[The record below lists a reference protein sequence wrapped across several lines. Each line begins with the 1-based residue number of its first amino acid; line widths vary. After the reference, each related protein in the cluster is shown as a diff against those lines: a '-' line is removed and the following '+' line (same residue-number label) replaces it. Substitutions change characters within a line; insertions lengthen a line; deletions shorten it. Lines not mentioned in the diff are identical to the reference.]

1 MRYYRENPEE
11 TQKHDWTTQAT
22 KDQAPAL
29 TQAQTETVERLRRIY
44 DDDAES
50 GDVT

>member
-1 MRYYRENPEE
+1 MRYYRENFKEDVR
-11 TQKHDWTTQAT
+11 HDWTAQAT

-29 TQAQTETVERLRRIY
+29 TQAQTETVERLRRLH